1 MFLTDVVTATNM
13 NPTYYKFIPI
23 FIKCW
28 KKLFPYI
35 NIHIVV
41 VADELIDELQPYKE
55 HLKLF
60 KPIDNVETSFIA
72 QNIRLFYPALLKEAK
87 GGIIITDMDMVP
99 MNTSYYVEPI
109 KDISNDK
116 FVCYRPLSCVGKN
129 EMVMCYNIAHR
140 DTWSQ
145 IFNINTENDIIDRV
159 LSIYQKDKY
168 FGENA
173 NIHYKP
179 YWITDQ
185 LYLYE
190 KTQEWNV
197 NTNNLV
203 ILKENLIVITTKNI
217 YSTNI
222 PENVFYRLWNTIPIN
237 FDILCENKYICDFH
251 IPRKIKNNTLQDIVN
266 KII

>member
-28 KKLFPYI
+28 KKLFPSI

-129 EMVMCYNIAHR
+129 EMVICYNIAHQN
-140 DTWSQ
+140 TWSQ
-145 IFNINTENDIIDRV
+145 IFNINTENDIIDRI

-168 FGENA
+168 FGKNA

-197 NTNNLV
+197 KTNNLV
-203 ILKENLIVITTKNI
+203 ILDDKNMMNRI
-217 YSTNI
+217 DKTNTNPFNMEEHFVDISNGFYS
-222 PENVFYRLWNTIPIN
+222 
-237 FDILCENKYICDFH
+237 DFH
-251 IPRKIKNNTLQDIVN
+251 MFRPYDNYITQINR
-266 KII
+266 IIENI

>member
-13 NPTYYKFIPI
+13 NPTYYKFIPV

-28 KKLFPYI
+28 KRLFPSI

-41 VADELIDELQPYKE
+41 VADELLDELQPYKE

-60 KPIDNVETSFIA
+60 KPIDNVETSFTA

-129 EMVMCYNIAHR
+129 EMVICYNIAHR

-145 IFNINTENDIIDRV
+145 IFNINTENDIIGRI

-197 NTNNLV
+197 KTNNLV
-203 ILKENLIVITTKNI
+203 ILDDINTMKRIDKTNTNPFDVEQHFIRISNGF
-217 YSTNI
+217 YS
-222 PENVFYRLWNTIPIN
+222 
-237 FDILCENKYICDFH
+237 DFH
-251 IPRKIKNNTLQDIVN
+251 MFRPYDNYMTQINR
-266 KII
+266 IIENI

>member
-1 MFLTDVVTATNM
+1 M
-13 NPTYYKFIPI
+13 
-23 FIKCW
+23 
-28 KKLFPYI
+28 
-35 NIHIVV
+35 
-41 VADELIDELQPYKE
+41 
-55 HLKLF
+55 
-60 KPIDNVETSFIA
+60 SFIA

-109 KDISNDK
+109 KNISNDK

-129 EMVMCYNIAHR
+129 EMVICYNIAHQN
-140 DTWSQ
+140 TWSQ
-145 IFNINTENDIIDRV
+145 IFNINTENDIIDRI

-168 FGENA
+168 YGENA

-197 NTNNLV
+197 KTNNLV
-203 ILKENLIVITTKNI
+203 ILDDKNMMKRI
-217 YSTNI
+217 DKTNTNPFNMEEHFVDISNGFYS
-222 PENVFYRLWNTIPIN
+222 
-237 FDILCENKYICDFH
+237 DFH
-251 IPRKIKNNTLQDIVN
+251 MFRPYDNYITQNNR
-266 KII
+266 IIENI

>member
-28 KKLFPYI
+28 KRLFPSI

-41 VADELIDELQPYKE
+41 VADEFIDELQPYKE

-129 EMVMCYNIAHR
+129 EMVICYNIAHQN
-140 DTWSQ
+140 TWSQ
-145 IFNINTENDIIDRV
+145 IFNINTENDIIDRI

-168 FGENA
+168 YGENA

-197 NTNNLV
+197 KTNNLV
-203 ILKENLIVITTKNI
+203 ILDDINTMKRIDKTNTNPFDVEQHFIRISNGF
-217 YSTNI
+217 YS
-222 PENVFYRLWNTIPIN
+222 
-237 FDILCENKYICDFH
+237 DFH
-251 IPRKIKNNTLQDIVN
+251 MFRPYDNYMTQINR
-266 KII
+266 IIENI

>member
-1 MFLTDVVTATNM
+1 MLLTDVVTATNM
-13 NPTYYKFIPI
+13 NPTYYKFIPV

-28 KKLFPYI
+28 KKLFPSI

-129 EMVMCYNIAHR
+129 EMVICYNIAHQN
-140 DTWSQ
+140 TWSQ
-145 IFNINTENDIIDRV
+145 IFNINTENDIIDRI

-168 FGENA
+168 FGKNA

-197 NTNNLV
+197 KTNNLV
-203 ILKENLIVITTKNI
+203 ILDDKNMMKRI
-217 YSTNI
+217 DKTNTNPFNMEEHFVDISNGFYS
-222 PENVFYRLWNTIPIN
+222 
-237 FDILCENKYICDFH
+237 DFH
-251 IPRKIKNNTLQDIVN
+251 MFRPYDNYITQINR
-266 KII
+266 IIENI

>member
-1 MFLTDVVTATNM
+1 MLEKV
-13 NPTYYKFIPI
+13 
-23 FIKCW
+23 
-28 KKLFPYI
+28 FPSI

-55 HLKLF
+55 NLKLF
-60 KPIDNVETSFIA
+60 KPIYNVETSFVA

-129 EMVMCYNIAHR
+129 EMVICYNIAHQN
-140 DTWSQ
+140 TWSQ
-145 IFNINTENDIIDRV
+145 IFNINTENDIIDRI

-168 FGENA
+168 YGENA

-190 KTQEWNV
+190 KT
-197 NTNNLV
+197 
-203 ILKENLIVITTKNI
+203 
-217 YSTNI
+217 
-222 PENVFYRLWNTIPIN
+222 
-237 FDILCENKYICDFH
+237 
-251 IPRKIKNNTLQDIVN
+251 
-266 KII
+266 

>member
-13 NPTYYKFIPI
+13 NPTYYKFIPV

-28 KKLFPYI
+28 KRLFPSI

-41 VADELIDELQPYKE
+41 VADELLDELQPYKE

-60 KPIDNVETSFIA
+60 KPIDNVETSFTA

-129 EMVMCYNIAHR
+129 EMVICYNIAHQN
-140 DTWSQ
+140 TWSQ
-145 IFNINTENDIIDRV
+145 IFNINTENDIIDRI

-168 FGENA
+168 YGENA

-197 NTNNLV
+197 KTNNLV
-203 ILKENLIVITTKNI
+203 ILDDINTMKRIDKTNTNPFDVEQHFIRISNGF
-217 YSTNI
+217 YS
-222 PENVFYRLWNTIPIN
+222 
-237 FDILCENKYICDFH
+237 DFH
-251 IPRKIKNNTLQDIVN
+251 MFRPYDNYMTQINR
-266 KII
+266 IIENI

>member
-1 MFLTDVVTATNM
+1 MLLTDVVTATNM
-13 NPTYYKFIPI
+13 NPTYYKFIPV

-28 KKLFPYI
+28 KKLFPAI

-109 KDISNDK
+109 KNISNDK

-129 EMVMCYNIAHR
+129 EMVICYNIAHQN
-140 DTWSQ
+140 TWSQ
-145 IFNINTENDIIDRV
+145 IFNINTEMIS
-159 LSIYQKDKY
+159 LTGY
-168 FGENA
+168 
-173 NIHYKP
+173 
-179 YWITDQ
+179 
-185 LYLYE
+185 YLY
-190 KTQEWNV
+190 
-197 NTNNLV
+197 
-203 ILKENLIVITTKNI
+203 TKK
-217 YSTNI
+217 TNI
-222 PENVFYRLWNTIPIN
+222 MGKMLIFIINPIGSQTN
-237 FDILCENKYICDFH
+237 YIYTKR
-251 IPRKIKNNTLQDIVN
+251 PRVER
-266 KII
+266 